1 MRILEEDL
9 SVRAVEQA
17 VRTHKHVPVRGH
29 VRAAA
34 GRRSRPKPK
43 ALEEDL
49 QRSLSRK
56 VELQTAG
63 PTSKKGWVKL
73 EFYSLEDLIP

>member
-17 VRTHKHVPVRGH
+17 VRPKTYRYANAPRG
-29 VRAAA
+29 
-34 GRRSRPKPK
+34 GRQAKSPETK
-43 ALEEDL
+43 ALEEDHA
-49 QRSLSRK
+49 RSLSRK

-63 PTSKKGWVKL
+63 PFKKRLG
-73 EFYSLEDLIP
+73 